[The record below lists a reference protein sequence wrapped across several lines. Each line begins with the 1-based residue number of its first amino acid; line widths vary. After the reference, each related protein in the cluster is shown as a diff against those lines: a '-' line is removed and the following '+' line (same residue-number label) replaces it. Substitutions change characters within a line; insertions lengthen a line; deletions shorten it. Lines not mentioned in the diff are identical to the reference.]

1 MSGRLTIG
9 VEAVA
14 AGLVGRDHEIA
25 LLGRLIDNA
34 ARGRS
39 DALLITGEA
48 GVGKTAL
55 LDSLLEQARGFITLQ
70 AQGIEI
76 ESELPLAGLSTL
88 LAPVL
93 NRIEGIPPQQRA
105 ALGAALGGGPPFAHD
120 PFAVCAGTLSVLA
133 AAADDAPLLAVVDDA
148 QWIDPAS
155 ARALIFT
162 ARRLMAEGILLV
174 FAVREEAE
182 SPFTRSHL
190 PELRLGPLSADAAR
204 ELLERSSPRLRSEV
218 AEQLIAASGGNPLA
232 LVEMPPLLTEGQ
244 RAGEEPLPDP
254 LPVGKGLQMTY
265 ASWTAALS
273 QDSRDALI
281 VAASERTGSVA
292 IVTEALAALH
302 IPPRALEDAERTG
315 LLSVDGE
322 VRFRHPLARAGVYYG
337 AEPSLRR
344 RAHKA
349 IAVAISDDPL
359 RRAWHLARAVIGPDE
374 QVATALETAAE
385 QARARHSPA
394 SSARAWEDSAR
405 LTRDAT
411 ARTRRLIEAADD
423 YQLAGRLEHALA
435 LIDDAACSAR
445 DARQLTRI
453 ACIRGHIELVRGL
466 PHHAYGLL
474 TEEAARLEPQ
484 APALAAQLWAEA
496 SLTAM
501 PAGEANLALD
511 AASRAYGLARGAGE
525 GTALSATL
533 AYANALILA
542 GRSAEASAILERV
555 DPLALVDP
563 VAGGL
568 ALQAQIG
575 LQSILCNFDTA
586 RTLGE
591 RVVAAARAAS
601 APGALPFPLSALA
614 DIDYRTGR
622 WQLARAEAEESYNLA
637 KQTEQPNF
645 MTYARVVLAR
655 VEAATGVEAACREHV
670 EEAVE
675 IAARLGADAISMFAE
690 GVLGLLDL
698 GLGRYEEAVIHTRRA
713 VRLSSKRGLREPALL
728 QSAPDLVE
736 AEVRSGRGSAAS
748 EALVELAES
757 AEATGGLWARAA
769 AARYRGLLAGDGVF
783 EDHFRTAFGL
793 YDGTTMPF
801 ERGRTE
807 LVLGERR
814 RRAGR
819 RTDAREPLR
828 RAAAAFARLGAEPWR
843 QRAEA
848 ELRASGQTL
857 HRAAEARDQLT
868 EQELQVAFAVARG
881 ATNREAAA
889 ELFLSPKTID
899 FHLGHIY
906 RKLGI
911 RSRVQL
917 ASAIST
923 LPGATPANGEGGRI
937 R

>member
-1 MSGRLTIG
+1 MTINVG
-9 VEAVA
+9 APA
-14 AGLVGRDHEIA
+14 TGLVGRDSELA
-25 LLGRLIDNA
+25 LLGRLLDSAENS
-34 ARGRS
+34 RS

-55 LDSLLEQARGFITLQ
+55 LRSLLEQARRFTTLQ
-70 AQGIEI
+70 VQGIEI
-76 ESELPLAGLSTL
+76 ESELPFAGLSTL
-88 LAPVL
+88 LAPIVD
-93 NRIEGIPPQQRA
+93 RIEAIPPQQRA
-105 ALGAALGGGPPFAHD
+105 VVEAALRGGPPSAD
-120 PFAVCAGTLSVLA
+120 NAFAVCAGTLSLLA
-133 AAADDAPLLAVVDDA
+133 AAADDAPLLVVVDDA
-148 QWIDPAS
+148 QWIDAAT

-162 ARRLMAEGILLV
+162 ARRLMAEGIVLV
-174 FAVREEAE
+174 FAVRDG
-182 SPFTRSHL
+182 SQSLFDGSQL
-190 PELRLGPLSADAAR
+190 PELRLGGLSANAAR
-204 ELLERSSPRLRSEV
+204 ELLNRSSLRLRSEV
-218 AEQLIAASGGNPLA
+218 AEQLIAASDGNALA
-232 LVEMPPLLTEGQ
+232 LVEVPPLLTDAQ
-244 RAGEEPLPDP
+244 RRGDEPLPDP
-254 LPVGKGLQMTY
+254 LPVGRGLQKTY
-265 ASWTAALS
+265 ASWTAGLS
-273 QDSRDALI
+273 QDSQCALV
-281 VAASERTGSVA
+281 VAAAERTGSVA
-292 IVTEALAALH
+292 IVTEALAALDITPH
-302 IPPRALEDAERTG
+302 ALEATERSG
-315 LLSVDGE
+315 LVSLDGDI
-322 VRFRHPLARAGVYYG
+322 RFRHPLARAGVYYG

-344 RAHKA
+344 RAHRA

-359 RRAWHLARAVIGPDE
+359 RRAWHLARAAIGPDE
-374 QVATALETAAE
+374 HVATALEAAAE

-423 YQLAGRLEHALA
+423 YQLAGRLERARALV
-435 LIDDAACSAR
+435 DDAAHSAR
-445 DARQLTRI
+445 DPGQLTRI
-453 ACIRGHIELVRGL
+453 ACIRGHIELFRGL
-466 PHHAYGLL
+466 PHQAFGLL
-474 TEEAARLEPQ
+474 AEEAAKLERQ
-484 APALAAQLWAEA
+484 APALAARLWAEA

-501 PAGEANLALD
+501 PAGEATLALD
-511 AASRAYGLARGAGE
+511 AASRAYGLARDAGE
-525 GTALSATL
+525 DTELSATL

-542 GRSAEASAILERV
+542 GRSSEASAILASV

-645 MTYARVVLAR
+645 MSYARVVLAR
-655 VEAATGVEAACREHV
+655 VEAATGLEEACRAHV
-670 EEAVE
+670 DEAVE

-698 GLGRYEEAVIHTRRA
+698 GLGRYEDATIHSRRA
-713 VRLSSKRGLREPALL
+713 ARVSSKRGLREPALL
-728 QSAPDLVE
+728 QSAPDLIE
-736 AEVRSGRGSAAS
+736 AELRSGRVAAAN
-748 EALVELAES
+748 EALMELAES
-757 AEATGGLWARAA
+757 ADATGGLWARAA
-769 AARYRGLLAGDGVF
+769 TARYRALLSGDEDF

-807 LVLGERR
+807 LALGERR

-828 RAAAAFARLGAEPWR
+828 RAASTFARLGAKPWAS
-843 QRAEA
+843 RAEA
-848 ELRASGQTL
+848 ELRATGQTL
-857 HRAAEARDQLT
+857 HRAAEAHDQLT
-868 EQELQVAFAVARG
+868 EQELQVALVVARG
-881 ATNREAAA
+881 GTNREAAA
-889 ELFLSPKTID
+889 ELFLSPKTVD

-917 ASAIST
+917 AGAIST
-923 LPGATPANGEGGRI
+923 LPGAAPENGESGLI